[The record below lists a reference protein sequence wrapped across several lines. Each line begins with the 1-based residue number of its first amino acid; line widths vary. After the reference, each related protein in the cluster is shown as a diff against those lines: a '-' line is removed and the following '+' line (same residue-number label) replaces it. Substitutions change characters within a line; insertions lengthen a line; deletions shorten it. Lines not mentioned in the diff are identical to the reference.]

1 MQAKDSRESSR
12 YDKGKNTG
20 GPALPDIKT
29 SYYNVKKKKK
39 RQIKEWYRVRDQKQ
53 NYVLSGAFLRIEA
66 EKNYWHK
73 NTHHHG

>member
-12 YDKGKNTG
+12 YEKGKKIR

-29 SYYNVKKKKK
+29 SYYTVKKKKG
-39 RQIKEWYRVRDQKQ
+39 QIKEWYRDQEQ
-53 NYVLSGAFLRIEA
+53 NYVLSGAVLRIEA
-66 EKNYWHK
+66 EKNCWHK